1 MRVLT
6 ARSAPAIKTRPSP
19 LHQCTQ
25 THLPTPSPNRMVTR
39 AMRGAHLAL
48 RGASFGESTPLGDT
62 TTPLLTR
69 DVLFMRVEW
78 ATTQNFLFHSSQSP
92 QHLSGGCLRVKRLE
106 GVWVE
111 PTLMTFPWF
120 GRALC
125 SVEAMQRQRPAP
137 ASEPCFL
144 GVNKAGPPRSALR
157 SRIIMRPLARRR

>member
-19 LHQCTQ
+19 LHQCTR

-39 AMRGAHLAL
+39 AMRGAHLPYV
-48 RGASFGESTPLGDT
+48 ESRLVTGTPLGDT

-78 ATTQNFLFHSSQSP
+78 ATTQRFLFHSSQSP
-92 QHLSGGCLRVKRLE
+92 QHISGRRLREERLE
-106 GVWVE
+106 GVWVK
-111 PTLMTFPWF
+111 PTLMSFPWF

-125 SVEAMQRQRPAP
+125 SVVAC
-137 ASEPCFL
+137 S
-144 GVNKAGPPRSALR
+144 VNGPH
-157 SRIIMRPLARRR
+157 PLASHVFLA

>member
-48 RGASFGESTPLGDT
+48 RGVSFGESTPLGDT

-78 ATTQNFLFHSSQSP
+78 ATT
-92 QHLSGGCLRVKRLE
+92 
-106 GVWVE
+106 
-111 PTLMTFPWF
+111 
-120 GRALC
+120 
-125 SVEAMQRQRPAP
+125 
-137 ASEPCFL
+137 
-144 GVNKAGPPRSALR
+144 
-157 SRIIMRPLARRR
+157 